1 MIIPRLKFFLFLIGI
16 VSFSLSFGQDR
27 FVSMNRIDSFS
38 RQEVLE
44 FLTGQGIPEEFMNID
59 YGVELYQVLYLCEY
73 KDSLTEVSG
82 LLARPVNPTCKAPL
96 LLYHHGTQ
104 AADFNNPST
113 NPYGGEAL
121 ICMLLAGE
129 GYVVGAPD
137 YIGLGTSNIRIHPYQ
152 HAFSQAHSSIN
163 LARAIREINSN
174 EVDLNL
180 GHEIML
186 TGYSQGG
193 FSTMASLKYMQ
204 ESYAEEFTVSCA
216 APMSGAYDMDG
227 VQSIYLTRD
236 APYPT
241 PGYVGYIILSY
252 MEMYP
257 GRFADYSFQDI
268 FVEPYDSLMPALFY
282 GNRSIGYINSQC
294 PDTPNLVLQIEE
306 LEDYKVNPAH
316 PLRRSL
322 QENSLLEWA
331 PEAPISLH
339 YCEGDDQVTYLNSI
353 IADSAWQA
361 NGAPSIQSLDFG
373 MLDHDGCVLPA
384 VLATRKFFND
394 YRTNGIDASLT
405 IDYTQGQAAVT
416 IETPEKF
423 RFQWNNGLRGK
434 TIGLDDIS
442 SNEISVEVEEKS
454 SGCRTT
460 LSLDIIPDDLSKR
473 SINATVMPNPASN
486 YTRIRWN
493 RPFTGEL
500 LITDLL
506 GKVVLHNYIDGKD
519 HLFLDVGNWPRGSY
533 VVRSTLSENQHITRL
548 SLDR

>member
-1 MIIPRLKFFLFLIGI
+1 MKIPNLKSLLIFTGLLSFFL
-16 VSFSLSFGQDR
+16 SYGQDR
-27 FVSMNRIDSFS
+27 LVSMNRIDSFS

-82 LLARPVNPTCKAPL
+82 LLARPLNATCKAPL

-104 AADFNNPST
+104 AANFNNPST

-174 EVDLNL
+174 EIELNL

-227 VQSIYLTRD
+227 VQSVYLTRD

-257 GRFADYSFQDI
+257 DRFADYSFQDI
-268 FVEPYDSLMPALFY
+268 FVEPYDSLMPTLFY

-306 LEDYKVNPAH
+306 LEDYKVNPNH
-316 PLRRSL
+316 PLRMSL
-322 QENSLLEWA
+322 RENSLLEWA
-331 PEAPISLH
+331 PDVPVSLH
-339 YCEGDDQVTYLNSI
+339 YCEGDDQVTYLNSVV
-353 IADSAWQA
+353 ADSAWRA
-361 NGAPSIQSLDFG
+361 NGAPSVRSLDFG
-373 MLDHDGCVLPA
+373 MLNHDGCVLPA

-394 YRTNGIDASLT
+394 YRTNGINASLA
-405 IDYTQGQAAVT
+405 IDQTQGQVEVA
-416 IETPEKF
+416 IETPENY
-423 RFQWNNGLRGK
+423 RFQWNNGLNGR
-434 TIGLDDIS
+434 TIGLNNIS

-460 LSLDIIPDDLSKR
+460 LSLDLIPDDLSER
-473 SINATVMPNPASN
+473 TINATVMPNPASTH
-486 YTRIRWN
+486 TRIRWN
-493 RPFTGEL
+493 RPFTGKL

-506 GKVVLHNYIDGKD
+506 GKVVLEKSLENQD
-519 HLFLDVGNWPRGSY
+519 HLYLEVDHWPRGNY
-533 VVRSTLSENQHITRL
+533 IVRSTLSGSQDITRF
-548 SLDR
+548 SLR